1 MCKAYSV
8 SYGVSI
14 DTIAKIFKKEIL
26 SEMINEFN
34 SFIDNMEI
42 NSDAVVFGQIIAPS
56 TVLKNCEPKVYEDF
70 LNEFIINRA
79 RDFRKELL
87 NSDETVS
94 IYDLDFTIE

>member
-14 DTIAKIFKKEIL
+14 DTIVKIFKKEIF

-42 NSDAVVFGQIIAPS
+42 NSDAVVFGQIIEPA

-70 LNEFIINRA
+70 LDEFIINRA

-94 IYDLDFTIE
+94 IYDLDFTVE

>member
-42 NSDAVVFGQIIAPS
+42 NSNAVVFGQIIAPS
-56 TVLKNCEPKVYEDF
+56 IVLKKCEPKVYEDF
-70 LNEFIINRA
+70 LNKFIINRA

>member
-14 DTIAKIFKKEIL
+14 DTIAKIFKKEIF

-42 NSDAVVFGQIIAPS
+42 NSNAVVFGQIIAPS
-56 TVLKNCEPKVYEDF
+56 AVLKNCEPKVYEDF
-70 LNEFIINRA
+70 L
-79 RDFRKELL
+79 KQ
-87 NSDETVS
+87 
-94 IYDLDFTIE
+94 